1 MTIKIENAAFSA
13 EIDTKG
19 AELQNL
25 IRKNDNMDIIWHG
38 DKSVW
43 GNHAP
48 ILFPCVARCLGGY
61 FMIEGKKCEY
71 TRNHGF
77 ARDLEHK
84 LVEQTSDGAV
94 FELTQS
100 DDTLYRF
107 PYSFCLRTEYKLT
120 DKGINWKMTVKNTG
134 DKPFRFGI
142 GTHSAFDFNGAK
154 AEDFVVEFEKKSPL
168 TAVVCNPDCYL
179 VAGPDGKA
187 PSTKAYGEAEAG
199 FVPVTAAGYGNGHL
213 FANNGSN
220 WVGLRNKKTG
230 SIIKIQATGFPYVM
244 IWQNTAGDPQFVC
257 IEPWHGLPDA
267 ENTDHL
273 WQNKAGMNDLAAG
286 AEFVSQQDIS
296 VE

>member
-1 MTIKIENAAFSA
+1 MIIKIENAAFSA

-25 IRKNDNMDIIWHG
+25 IRKSDNMDIIWHG

-48 ILFPCVARCLGGY
+48 ILFPYVARCLGGH

-71 TRNHGF
+71 SRNHGF

-84 LVEQTSDGAV
+84 LVEQTADGAV

-107 PYSFCLRTEYKLT
+107 PYAFCLRTEYKLT
-120 DKGINWKMTVKNTG
+120 DKGINWKLTVKNTG
-134 DKPFRFGI
+134 DKAFRFGI
-142 GTHSAFDFNGAK
+142 GTHAAFDLNGAN
-154 AEDFVVEFEKKSPL
+154 AEDFVVEFEKKTPL
-168 TAVVCNPDCYL
+168 TAVVCTPEAYL
-179 VAGPDGKA
+179 TADKEGKS
-187 PSTKAYGEAEAG
+187 PVTQAYGEKETG
-199 FVPVTAAGYGNGHL
+199 FVPVTSAGFGNGHL
-213 FANNGSN
+213 FTNNGSN
-220 WVGLRNKKTG
+220 WVGLKNKKNG
-230 SIIKIQATGFPYVM
+230 SIIKIQTTDFPYVM
-244 IWQNTAGDPQFVC
+244 IWQNTAGAPQFVC

-267 ENTDHL
+267 INTDHQ
-273 WQNKAGMNDLAAG
+273 WQNKVGMNDLAAG
-286 AEFVSQQDIS
+286 AEFVSQQNIT

>member
-1 MTIKIENAAFSA
+1 MTIKIENAAFTA

-25 IRKNDNMDIIWHG
+25 IRKSDNMDIIWHG

-48 ILFPCVARCLGGY
+48 LLFPYVARCLGGH

-84 LVEQTSDGAV
+84 LIEQTADSAV

-120 DKGINWKMTVKNTG
+120 DIGINWKMTVKNTG
-134 DKPFRFGI
+134 NKAFRFGI
-142 GTHSAFDFNGAK
+142 GTHAAFDFNGGK
-154 AEDFVVEFEKKSPL
+154 AEDFVVEFEKKTPL
-168 TAVVCNPDCYL
+168 TAVLCNPDGYL
-179 VAGPDGKA
+179 AAGSDGKA
-187 PSTKAYGEAEAG
+187 PVTKAYGEKETG
-199 FVPVTAAGYGNGHL
+199 FVPVTEEGYGNGHL
-213 FANNGSN
+213 FTNNDSN
-220 WVGLRNKKTG
+220 WVGLKNKKTG
-230 SIIKIQATGFPYVM
+230 SIIKIQTAGFPYVM
-244 IWQNTAGDPQFVC
+244 IWQNTAGTPQFVC

-273 WQNKAGMNDLAAG
+273 WQNKVGMNDLAAG
-286 AEFVSQQDIS
+286 KEFIS
-296 VE
+296 EQNITVE